1 MATPSTRV
9 RRLLTTCSASIDS
22 SRGERVVES
31 SAITTTG
38 CALSLLKRAIV
49 GGLAS
54 GGNCDCTSA
63 TLSRSSCIA
72 RSRSLSSVN
81 STPIWPRPSK
91 LREVM
96 RLMPAIE
103 LTASSSGLQ
112 ISRSTASGDA
122 PG

>member
-1 MATPSTRV
+1 MSRLATI
-9 RRLLTTCSASIDS
+9 CSASIDS
-22 SRGERVVES
+22 SRGERVADS

-38 CALSLLKRAIV
+38 CELSLKKRAIV
-49 GGLAS
+49 GALAS
-54 GGNCDCTSA
+54 RGKRDCTSA

-72 RSRSLSSVN
+72 RLTSTLKVN
-81 STPIWPRPSK
+81 SMLAWPRPSK

-96 RLMPAIE
+96 RLTPAIE
-103 LTASSSGLQ
+103 LSASSSGLL